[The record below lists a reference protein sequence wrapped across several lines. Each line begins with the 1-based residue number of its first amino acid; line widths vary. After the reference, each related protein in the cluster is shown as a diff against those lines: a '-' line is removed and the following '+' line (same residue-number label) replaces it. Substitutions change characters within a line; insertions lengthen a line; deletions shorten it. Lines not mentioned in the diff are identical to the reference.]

1 MSSPIK
7 NAGKDVIL
15 WLSLGFY
22 FVFLL
27 YGSLFPFDF
36 REINPSGLLGAAKTL
51 LTDFLSYRHI
61 SKIDV
66 LINLF
71 IYVPFGFLVST
82 LIFRR
87 VKSMAPVFIG
97 TLLAGAAVS
106 FSVELLQVF
115 APGRYSSLIDILLNS
130 MGMGTGVVLAVTVLG
145 LAAPGEAVREGAS
158 YQKEPLLVLCLLY
171 GIAVAASGIAGGVEF
186 LLFATFAA
194 LCHFALWGGAPSS
207 AALEFITIF
216 LTAAL
221 GTGVALGRFFLKG
234 ERVEAASILV
244 ASLAG
249 IAGILA
255 ASPLEKLFFASP
267 GPRPAALPKES
278 RWFLSFLFELAAA
291 LWYAGILTA
300 FLLTPFQFNFSP
312 EYLSERISL
321 PGLLGFNTLLEARE
335 GSLPLQDVLFTVLIY
350 APLGG
355 LFYYALRRFPLARA
369 AAILLCLAHST
380 FVEGVQIFIPARYPE
395 VSDILV
401 ATAGSLLG
409 IWAVQR
415 YIEPGEARKLL

>member
-22 FVFLL
+22 FAFLL
-27 YGSLFPFDF
+27 YGSLVPFNF
-36 REINPSGLLGAAKTL
+36 HEINFPSLLGAAKTL

-61 SKIDV
+61 SKKDV

-82 LIFRR
+82 LIFRKM
-87 VKSMAPVFIG
+87 KSISLVFIG

-106 FSVELLQVF
+106 FSVELFQVF

-130 MGMGTGVVLAVTVLG
+130 MGTGTGVVLAVTVLG
-145 LAAPGEAVREGAS
+145 LAAPGEAVRESAS

-171 GIAVAASGIAGGVEF
+171 GLVVAITGIMGGNEF
-186 LLFATFAA
+186 LLFVTFAA
-194 LCHFALWGGAPSS
+194 LCHFALWGGAASS

-234 ERVEAASILV
+234 ERVEAAPILI

-249 IAGILA
+249 IVGVLA
-255 ASPLEKLFFASP
+255 ASLLERVFLASLR
-267 GPRPAALPKES
+267 PRPAALPKES
-278 RWFLSFLFELAAA
+278 HWMLSFLFELAVA

-300 FLLTPFQFNFSP
+300 FLLTPFRFNFSP
-312 EYLSERISL
+312 EYLVGRVSL
-321 PGLLGFNTLLEARE
+321 PGLLGLNTFLEARE

-369 AAILLCLAHST
+369 AAILFCLAHST
-380 FVEGVQIFIPARYPE
+380 FVEGVQIFIPVRYPE
-395 VSDILV
+395 ITDILV

-415 YIEPGEARKLL
+415 YIQPREADKSL